1 MRTKYLLSITVLFT
15 FQALFVACDK
25 VDDPFPVNAAGSI
38 ISLDQNTKY
47 IPDQEFQIEDSTDLA
62 NFLNNYSWDSI
73 AGTDNSNE
81 RYVVLEE
88 FTGHTCKFC
97 PDGTREIIRLDDI
110 FEEQL
115 IPVAI
120 HAGSF
125 AAVFPPSYG
134 KYTTDFRVDGGHGN
148 TYLTTFGISSYPSGI
163 VSRVNNA
170 QVYSDAQW
178 EAQISNIV
186 NSSPIAQL
194 MITNFYNVSERIV
207 RIQID
212 IEWLSSASDEF
223 NLQLYLA
230 EDHIIDWQLDGNTD
244 VPNYDHRHVLRKV
257 VNGTWGKSIG
267 QAVQGETIS
276 IQYITR
282 VDADWKANDM
292 ESIAFIYKN
301 DGYEVMQA
309 NAAYIYK
316 P

>member
-1 MRTKYLLSITVLFT
+1 MHIKNLLPISSIFLGMLFIT
-15 FQALFVACDK
+15 ACEK
-25 VDDPFPVNAAGSI
+25 VEDPFPVNIGQSI
-38 ISLDQNTKY
+38 FYQNTEYIVDKDFGLGNSTQLVNFLDQ
-47 IPDQEFQIEDSTDLA
+47 
-62 NFLNNYSWDSI
+62 YSWTEESCP
-73 AGTDNSNE
+73 DNRNE
-81 RYVVLEE
+81 RFVVLEE
-88 FTGHTCKFC
+88 FTGHKCKFC
-97 PDGTREIIRLDDI
+97 PDGTREILRLDTI
-110 FEEQL
+110 YKEKL

-125 AAVFPPSYG
+125 ANPFPRSSGSY
-134 KYTTDFRVDGGHGN
+134 YTDFRVKGGHGGE
-148 TYLTTFGISSYPSGI
+148 YLNTFGVSSYPSGI

-178 EAQISNIV
+178 EAQINNIV

-244 VPNYDHRHVLRKV
+244 VPDYDHRHVLRKV